1 MGAKAHFEEKRSNEY
16 VFRPHPKQIP
26 APAAPEKL
34 EGLRRIVHDFPI
46 VKPKVERIQLS
57 HGIKPE
63 DIKDFV
69 GEKEF
74 LQRYKGIK

>member
-1 MGAKAHFEEKRSNEY
+1 MKTSKLLKFHNVCR
-16 VFRPHPKQIP
+16 
-26 APAAPEKL
+26 L
-34 EGLRRIVHDFPI
+34 EGLRKIVHDFPI

-74 LQRYKGIK
+74 L